1 MAFSVF
7 LPDLPA
13 GKRNMPPRIPLTS
26 YRHAG
31 PSGPWPWADMVED
44 DNGLLQPVPDMHMP
58 GAHAATPNCDSQ
70 RAAWREYPT
79 NLFPNWEGSRLVRS
93 GIAGLITKK
102 PVADC
107 VVYYVD
113 VEKSGV
119 FSKAVG
125 QYRVANDRPDEFLG
139 DLEVRTCVWCG
150 SITDGKLSS
159 ECGRMKA
166 G

>member
-58 GAHAATPNCDSQ
+58 GAHAAKPNCDSQ

-93 GIAGLITKK
+93 GIAGLISKK
-102 PVADC
+102 SGADC

-125 QYRVANDRPDEFLG
+125 QYRIANDRPDDFLG
-139 DLEVRTCVWCG
+139 DLEVR
-150 SITDGKLSS
+150 
-159 ECGRMKA
+159 A
-166 G
+166 

>member
-58 GAHAATPNCDSQ
+58 GTHAAKSNCDSQ

-102 PVADC
+102 PVTDC

-139 DLEVRTCVWCG
+139 DLKVRMCCMCEIG
-150 SITDGKLSS
+150 
-159 ECGRMKA
+159 
-166 G
+166 

>member
-1 MAFSVF
+1 M
-7 LPDLPA
+7 
-13 GKRNMPPRIPLTS
+13 
-26 YRHAG
+26 
-31 PSGPWPWADMVED
+31 ED
-44 DNGLLQPVPDMHMP
+44 GTLLQPVPDMHMP
-58 GAHAATPNCDSQ
+58 GAHTTKSNGDSQ

-139 DLEVRTCVWCG
+139 DLEVRTCASERD
-150 SITDGKLSS
+150 SIIDAILNS